1 VDSLRTAAFRTVA
14 AVLVM
19 YGLMF
24 GVGAVLLLKWTT
36 ALVMVGMTLVGWAG
50 LRRYGTGERTAA

>member
-1 VDSLRTAAFRTVA
+1 VA

-19 YGLMF
+19 FGLMF

-36 ALVMVGMTLVGWAG
+36 ALVMVGMTVVGWLG
-50 LRRYGTGERTAA
+50 LRRFGTGERTAG